1 MSAFQERRAAG
12 SHSRRLF
19 FYNGGLLRQ
28 KRLRTILRA
37 SGYQLRVGLP
47 KPDDQVM
54 VWGRSP
60 FAARG
65 EAVAAKYGAGLI
77 RLEDAFLRSIHPG
90 RAGEAPLGVLIDP
103 DGVHFD
109 STTPSRME
117 RLLASEPLD
126 DTAILQRARDGMARI
141 KALNLSKYNNF
152 DPDLP
157 APEPGYVLVIDQTRG
172 DASITHGRG
181 NAAMFREMLAV
192 ARIENPTVPIIIKT
206 HPESRD
212 GHRPGHFD
220 AQSGD
225 ANTRICDAPISPWAL
240 LEGAI
245 AVYTVSSLMGYEAI
259 LAGHK
264 PRVFGQPFYAGWGLT
279 LDENPV
285 ARRERKVTRA
295 QIFAVSHILAPTW
308 FDPCRGQICS
318 FEAAVDH
325 LEAEVRAWREDR
337 NGYVMGSMS
346 LWKRAHLRQFFGR
359 YGRVRFGRHRDPVR
373 PYLCW
378 ASRQSDAQADNVIN
392 LEDGFLR
399 SRGLGADLIAPISL
413 IRDRTGIYYD
423 PSKPSDLEAL
433 IAQEPP
439 PGERMRTE
447 RLIAYLRDMKL
458 SKYNLGGDMPD
469 LPEGHRILVPGQ
481 VEDDASI
488 RLGAGEVC
496 TNAMLLAKVRAEN
509 PDAIV
514 LFKPHPDVEAGLR
527 LGHLSDEEALKYADL
542 VLHKSDPIALIDA
555 VDEVWTMTSLLGF
568 EALLRGKRVTTT
580 GAPFYAGWG
589 LTRDL
594 GVVPDRR
601 KARPDLVQLVHAALI
616 AYPRYRDPISGLPCP
631 VEVAVERLA
640 SGRLPRPGPFN
651 RSIAKL
657 QGVFASYAWVWRR
670 QR

>member
-1 MSAFQERRAAG
+1 MGASDDSITAG
-12 SHSRRLF
+12 PQPRRLF
-19 FYNGGLLRQ
+19 FYNGGVLRQ
-28 KRLRTILRA
+28 KRLRTVLRA
-37 SGYQLRVGLP
+37 SGYQLRVGVP

-60 FAARG
+60 YAARG
-65 EAVAAKYGAGLI
+65 EAVAAKYGAGLV

-90 RAGEAPLGVLIDP
+90 RSGAPPLGLLIDP
-103 DGVHFD
+103 EGVHFD
-109 STTPSRME
+109 SATPSRIE
-117 RLLASEPLD
+117 RLLATAPLD
-126 DTAILQRARDGMARI
+126 DNAILQRARDGIDRL
-141 KALNLSKYNNF
+141 KASNLSKYNNF

-157 APEPGYVLVIDQTRG
+157 APPPGYVLVIDQTRG
-172 DASITHGRG
+172 DASIIHGG
-181 NAAMFREMLAV
+181 GSEAMFREMLAV
-192 ARIENPTVPIIIKT
+192 ARIENPGSPIIIKT

-220 AQSGD
+220 GESGD
-225 ANTRICDAPISPWAL
+225 ANTQICNAPISPWAL

-295 QIFAVSHILAPTW
+295 QIFAVSHLLAPTW
-308 FDPCRGQICS
+308 FSPCEGRICS
-318 FEAAVDH
+318 FEEAVDH

-337 NGYVMGSMS
+337 AGYDMGAMS
-346 LWKRAHLRQFFGR
+346 LWKRAHLRKFFGR
-359 YGRVRFGRHRDPVR
+359 HGPVRFGTSTNPAR
-373 PYLCW
+373 PYLYW
-378 ASRQSDAQADNVIN
+378 ASRFSAAHADSAIN

-399 SRGLGADLIAPISL
+399 SRGLGADLVAPISL
-413 IRDRTGIYYD
+413 IRDRSGIYYD
-423 PSKPSDLEAL
+423 PTQPSDLEAL
-433 IAQEPP
+433 IAREPP
-439 PGERMRTE
+439 PGGRARAE
-447 RLIAYLRDMKL
+447 RLIARLRETKL
-458 SKYNLGGDMPD
+458 SKYNLGGDIPK

-488 RLGAGEVC
+488 RLGAGTIC

-509 PDAIV
+509 PGAVV

-527 LGHLSDEEALKYADL
+527 PGLLSEKEALKYADV
-542 VLHKSDPIALIDA
+542 VLHKCDPIALIDA

-568 EALLRGKRVTTT
+568 EALLRGKAVTTT

-594 GVVPDRR
+594 GAPPARR
-601 KARPDLVQLVHAALI
+601 TARPDLGQLVYAALI
-616 AYPRYRDPISGLPCP
+616 AYPRYRDPISGLPCS

-640 SGRLPRPGPFN
+640 AGLLPRPGMLN
-651 RSIAKL
+651 RSLAKL
-657 QGVFASYAWVWRR
+657 QGLFATYAWVWRR

>member
-1 MSAFQERRAAG
+1 MGASRDSAAAG
-12 SHSRRLF
+12 HLSRRLF
-19 FYNGGLLRQ
+19 FYNGGVLRQ
-28 KRLRTILRA
+28 KRLRAILRA
-37 SGYQLRVGLP
+37 SGYQLRIGFP

-60 FAARG
+60 YAARG
-65 EAVAAKYGAGLI
+65 EAIAAKYGAGLV

-90 RAGEAPLGVLIDP
+90 RSGEPPLGLLIDP
-103 DGVHFD
+103 EGVHFD
-109 STTPSRME
+109 SATPSRIE
-117 RLLASEPLD
+117 RLLATAPLD
-126 DTAILQRARDGMARI
+126 DNAILQRARDGIARLQ
-141 KALNLSKYNNF
+141 ASNLSKYNNF

-157 APEPGYVLVIDQTRG
+157 PPPPGYVLVIDQTRG
-172 DASITHGRG
+172 DASIIHGG
-181 NAAMFREMLAV
+181 GSEAMFREMLAV
-192 ARIENPTVPIIIKT
+192 ARIENPGAPILIKT
-206 HPESRD
+206 HPETRD
-212 GHRPGHFD
+212 GHRAGHYD
-220 AQSGD
+220 GESGD
-225 ANTRICDAPISPWAL
+225 ANTQICDAPISPWAL

-279 LDENPV
+279 QDENPI
-285 ARRERKVTRA
+285 ARRERKLTRA

-308 FDPCRGQICS
+308 FSPCEGRICS
-318 FEAAVDH
+318 FEEAVDH

-337 NGYVMGSMS
+337 AGYDMGEMS

-359 YGRVRFGRHRDPVR
+359 HGPVRFGTSADPFR

-378 ASRQSDAQADNVIN
+378 ASRLSDAQAEGAVK

-413 IRDRTGIYYD
+413 IRDHSGIYYD
-423 PSKPSDLEAL
+423 PTQPSDLEAL
-433 IAQEPP
+433 IAREPP
-439 PGERMRTE
+439 PGGRARAE
-447 RLIAYLRDMKL
+447 RLIARLRETRL
-458 SKYNLGGDMPD
+458 SKYNLGGDIPD
-469 LPEGHRILVPGQ
+469 LPEGHLVLVSGQ

-488 RLGAGEVC
+488 RLGAGTIC
-496 TNAMLLAKVRAEN
+496 TNAMLLAKARAEN
-509 PDAIV
+509 PNAII

-527 LGHLSDEEALKYADL
+527 PGLLSDEDALKHADV
-542 VLHKSDPIALIDA
+542 VLHKCDPVALIDA

-568 EALLRGKRVTTT
+568 EALLRGKVVTTT

-594 GVVPDRR
+594 GDVPARR
-601 KARPDLVQLVHAALI
+601 TARPDLVQMAYAALI
-616 AYPRYRDPISGLPCP
+616 AYPRYRDPVSGLPCS

-640 SGRLPRPGPFN
+640 AGSLPRPGMFN
-651 RSIAKL
+651 RSLAKL
-657 QGVFASYAWVWRR
+657 QGVFASYAWVWRN